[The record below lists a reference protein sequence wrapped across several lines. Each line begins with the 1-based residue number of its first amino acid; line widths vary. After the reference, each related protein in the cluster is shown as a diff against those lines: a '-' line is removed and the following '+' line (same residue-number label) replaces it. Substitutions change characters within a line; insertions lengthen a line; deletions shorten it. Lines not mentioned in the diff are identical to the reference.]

1 MRFRLP
7 ALERALFGFDYRER
21 QKVSKRR
28 SETGHT
34 IDFRYRADTEFIDPT
49 DEVYTG
55 AGKAP
60 TTTPAYASRTV
71 N

>member
-1 MRFRLP
+1 MKLRNN
-7 ALERALFGFDYRER
+7 
-21 QKVSKRR
+21 
-28 SETGHT
+28 T